1 MGLSLKNDVIFKA
14 VFGSETEESKQ
25 ALIGMLNLILD
36 RKDPIR
42 KIIYKNPFNVREFE
56 IQKESILDVKAETD
70 SGEIIDIEMQL
81 VYDEE
86 FIPRDVYY
94 HCGMVRQGLAV
105 GESYGMLKKTIS
117 IYLMDHVWFR
127 NEEKWHSC
135 FQLRE
140 KEDGTLLTDLV
151 EMHYFE
157 LPKINPGRRR
167 TMEEMTDAERFLEY
181 LRFAGSDECSKDDY
195 FKFLMRT
202 GGKEMEMTQA
212 VLQKVTE
219 DELLREKAI
228 ARDKFLFMQ
237 ASLERQ
243 RERTKKELAETS
255 QQLGETLQQLEEAN
269 QQLESTSQQ
278 LEDTSQQ
285 LEEKERRL
293 EETESQLRN
302 VQQEVKD
309 NRIDTASKLKMRGMS
324 IDEISE
330 ITGLSIEEIEVL

>member
-1 MGLSLKNDVIFKA
+1 MGFNLKNDVIFKA

-25 ALIGMLNLILD
+25 ALMGMLNLLLD
-36 RKDPIR
+36 RREDPIR
-42 KIIYKNPFNVREFE
+42 EITYKNPFNVREFE
-56 IQKESILDVKAETD
+56 LQKESVLDVKAETD
-70 SGEIIDIEMQL
+70 SGELIDIEMQL

-140 KEDGTLLTDLV
+140 KEDGTLLTDLI

-157 LPKINPGRRR
+157 LPKVNPGRRKPV
-167 TMEEMTDAERFLEY
+167 EEMTEAERFLEY
-181 LRFAGSDECSKDDY
+181 LRLAGSAEVERDDY
-195 FKFLMRT
+195 FKILRRA
-202 GGKEMEMTQA
+202 GGKEMEMTEA

-243 RERTKKELAETS
+243 RERVKKELEETNKQLAENQ
-255 QQLGETLQQLEEAN
+255 QQLAENQQQLAEKDRQIEALQRELAALKN
-269 QQLESTSQQ
+269 SQ
-278 LEDTSQQ
+278 
-285 LEEKERRL
+285 
-293 EETESQLRN
+293 
-302 VQQEVKD
+302 
-309 NRIDTASKLKMRGMS
+309 
-324 IDEISE
+324 
-330 ITGLSIEEIEVL
+330 